1 MYWLYILLMFFE
13 LWVDDLPE
21 KWKILAIQR
30 RHTMPRFINHDG
42 ISDGWLNLGHCSGS
56 GVLLPWKLQLTNTG
70 DILDLMLL
78 RIEKDWVTLTPKMRK
93 PWNSV
98 SLESW
103 WFDELMKHIF

>member
-1 MYWLYILLMFFE
+1 MENPCHTKAAYDAPLY
-13 LWVDDLPE
+13 
-21 KWKILAIQR
+21 Q
-30 RHTMPRFINHDG
+30 PRWNI
-42 ISDGWLNLGHCSGS
+42 GWLAEFGPLLGS

-103 WFDELMKHIF
+103 WFDELMKAHFLKLYL